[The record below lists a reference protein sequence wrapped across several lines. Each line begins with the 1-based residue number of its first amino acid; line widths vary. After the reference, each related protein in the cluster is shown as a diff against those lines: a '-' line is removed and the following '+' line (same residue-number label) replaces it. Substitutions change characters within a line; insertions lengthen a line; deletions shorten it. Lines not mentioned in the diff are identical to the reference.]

1 MYVCVVMAAK
11 TINLAN
17 INQLSIMPF
26 FNFHMQVF
34 CSNCV
39 VVYLLVLFCLVSQEQ
54 QELEHAEKVN
64 RLTLELDALNRTTD
78 GLREKLQHAETWRP
92 KSEPLEG
99 DLNETGENEGQVTTP
114 LRRDSSHVDA
124 LQNQVA
130 NMEVNKRQLG
140 ETVAELRAIESE
152 LSERIAECAE
162 ESRGDDSRETGDE
175 RKIPQ
180 RMKQLETSEEHLRVK
195 IDAIEAKLQQYQCTS
210 EAQND
215 AKICEMRIVE
225 IESQLRVE
233 KDDGE
238 RLRSTV
244 EERNE
249 RVRNLETTAQK
260 LTSEL
265 TDAAESEKRLLVQM
279 GLLQDAE
286 EVLIGKVETLED
298 NEVALKRE
306 LCILRDTSEDGER
319 QLQGR
324 VKELRHTEEELQ
336 EKIRQLEN
344 RKSTLE
350 DRFEEETDKLHTKL
364 DLLLDSEEK
373 LLDRLQEQEHVE
385 EEMKKEMKESARQL
399 EQVKAQLEQQTCELD
414 NAKKE
419 IEAKQIELENYRHD
433 MHVLSKEKTKL
444 ASALEN
450 VQTELASVTGETSHL
465 VDKVKSLEA
474 KMSTDIVT
482 EDTWMEYSRQ
492 RIDEL
497 DGHNKELKERVN
509 ELEKCKAVLE
519 MQISSLE
526 TTKTELSVSEGRLRE
541 EVNENKMAT
550 MSLKNTIRDLE
561 KSEASLK
568 TQVSN
573 VESQNKELLMMVRS
587 LQDKVAPS
595 PYKLSSVDQTRA
607 RSPFS
612 LDFVDDMTREEMIS
626 KIHELNRMERFHR
639 AKITALSENLGSFR
653 EAVEVVTVTM
663 DTDVSGLVT
672 GVTPMTKVRCVT

>member
-1 MYVCVVMAAK
+1 M
-11 TINLAN
+11 
-17 INQLSIMPF
+17 
-26 FNFHMQVF
+26 
-34 CSNCV
+34 
-39 VVYLLVLFCLVSQEQ
+39 VLFVSQEQ
-54 QELEHAEKVN
+54 QEREHAERIQ

-78 GLREKLQHAETWRP
+78 GLREKLQDAETWRQ
-92 KSEPLEG
+92 KGEPVGRDLNDTFENESQLANEG
-99 DLNETGENEGQVTTP
+99 D
-114 LRRDSSHVDA
+114 SHHVDA

-152 LSERIAECAE
+152 LSDRIAECAE
-162 ESRGDDSRETGDE
+162 ESRAETDDE

-180 RMKQLETSEEHLRVK
+180 RMKQLETSEEQLRVK
-195 IDAIEAKLQQYQCTS
+195 IDAVEAKLQQYQFTS

-215 AKICEMRIVE
+215 VKICEMRIVE
-225 IESQLRVE
+225 IESLLRVE
-233 KDDGE
+233 KDDSE
-238 RLRSTV
+238 RLRLVV

-249 RVRNLETTAQK
+249 RVRNLEATAQR

-265 TDAAESEKRLLVQM
+265 TDAEELERKLLVQM

-286 EVLIGKVETLED
+286 EVLIEKVETLED
-298 NEVALKRE
+298 NEVAIKRE
-306 LCILRDTSEDGER
+306 LCILKDSSEDGER
-319 QLQGR
+319 ELQGR
-324 VKELRHTEEELQ
+324 VKELRLAEEELQ
-336 EKIRQLEN
+336 EKIRQLEK
-344 RKSTLE
+344 RKSKLE
-350 DRFEEETDKLHTKL
+350 ARYEEETDKLHIKL

-385 EEMKKEMKESARQL
+385 EEMKKEMKESAQQL
-399 EQVKAQLEQQTCELD
+399 EQCKAQLEQQTSELD

-433 MHVLSKEKTKL
+433 MHALSKEKSKL
-444 ASALEN
+444 ASALEM
-450 VQTELASVTGETSHL
+450 VQTELASVMTETSHL

-474 KMSTDIVT
+474 KMSTNIVT

-497 DGHNKELKERVN
+497 DGHNKELKDRVN

-519 MQISSLE
+519 TQISSLE
-526 TTKTELSVSEGRLRE
+526 TTKTELSASEGRLRE
-541 EVNENKMAT
+541 EVNENKMAA

-568 TQVSN
+568 TQVMN
-573 VESQNKELLMMVRS
+573 VESQNKDLLMMVRS

-595 PYKLSSVDQTRA
+595 PYKLSSVDPIRV

-612 LDFVDDMTREEMIS
+612 LDLVDDMTREEMIS

-663 DTDVSGLVT
+663 DTDVTGLVT
-672 GVTPMTKVRCVT
+672 GVAPATKVRCVI

>member
-1 MYVCVVMAAK
+1 M
-11 TINLAN
+11 
-17 INQLSIMPF
+17 
-26 FNFHMQVF
+26 
-34 CSNCV
+34 
-39 VVYLLVLFCLVSQEQ
+39 VLFVSQEQ
-54 QELEHAEKVN
+54 QEREHAERIQ

-78 GLREKLQHAETWRP
+78 GLREKLQHADTWRQ
-92 KSEPLEG
+92 KGEPLGG
-99 DLNETGENEGQVTTP
+99 DLNDTFENESQLANEG
-114 LRRDSSHVDA
+114 DSHHVDA

-140 ETVAELRAIESE
+140 ETVAELRAIEAE
-152 LSERIAECAE
+152 LSDRIAECAVQ
-162 ESRGDDSRETGDE
+162 SRAGDSMEAGDE

-180 RMKQLETSEEHLRVK
+180 RMEQLETSEEQLRVK
-195 IDAIEAKLQQYQCTS
+195 IDAVEAKLQQYQFTS

-215 AKICEMRIVE
+215 VKICEMRIVE
-225 IESQLRVE
+225 IESLLRVE

-238 RLRSTV
+238 RLRLVV

-249 RVRNLETTAQK
+249 RVRNLEATAQK

-265 TDAAESEKRLLVQM
+265 TDAAELEKKLIVQM

-286 EVLIGKVETLED
+286 EVLIEKVETLED
-298 NEVALKRE
+298 NEDAIKRE
-306 LCILRDTSEDGER
+306 LCILKDSSEDGER
-319 QLQGR
+319 ELQGR
-324 VKELRHTEEELQ
+324 VKELRLAEEELQ
-336 EKIRQLEN
+336 ERIRQLEK
-344 RKSTLE
+344 RKSKLE
-350 DRFEEETDKLHTKL
+350 ERYEEETDKLHIKL

-385 EEMKKEMKESARQL
+385 EEMKKEMKESAQQL
-399 EQVKAQLEQQTCELD
+399 EQCKTQLEQQTSELD

-433 MHVLSKEKTKL
+433 MHALSKEKTKL
-444 ASALEN
+444 ASALEM
-450 VQTELASVTGETSHL
+450 VQTELASVTTETSHL

-474 KMSTDIVT
+474 KMSTNIVT

-497 DGHNKELKERVN
+497 DGHNKELKDRVN

-519 MQISSLE
+519 TQISSLE
-526 TTKTELSVSEGRLRE
+526 TMKTELSASEGRLRE
-541 EVNENKMAT
+541 EVNENKMAA

-568 TQVSN
+568 TQVMN
-573 VESQNKELLMMVRS
+573 VESQNKDLLMMVRS

-595 PYKLSSVDQTRA
+595 PYKMSFVDPVRT

-612 LDFVDDMTREEMIS
+612 LDLVDDMTREEMIS

-663 DTDVSGLVT
+663 DTDVTGLVT
-672 GVTPMTKVRCVT
+672 GVAPTTKVRCVT